1 MDKYGYVLKRREE
14 KAPDKRYRKAEL
26 ELMTTFQL
34 REICRKEKIIQGVL
48 NPMDKEE
55 LVRIVLRYRGAD
67 EYFLIET
74 PDEQG
79 LQALGQVLKEARL
92 QDRKS
97 TRLNSSHTQKSR
109 MPSSA

>member
-1 MDKYGYVLKRREE
+1 MVRGNGMDKYGYVIKRKEE

-55 LVRIVLRYRGAD
+55 LIRIILRYR
-67 EYFLIET
+67 
-74 PDEQG
+74 EQ
-79 LQALGQVLKEARL
+79 
-92 QDRKS
+92 
-97 TRLNSSHTQKSR
+97 TNIF
-109 MPSSA
+109 

>member
-92 QDRKS
+92 QERDGDAKEETSDRD
-97 TRLNSSHTQKSR
+97 
-109 MPSSA
+109 